1 MKIAVRYHSRSG
13 NTEKLARAI
22 ADAVGAQ
29 ALPVSVPLGERV
41 DILFLGSAVYAAG
54 IDEAVKTFV
63 AENSGSI
70 GTIVNF
76 STAAVAESTYKQ
88 VQKLASAHG
97 IPMSDREFHCRGAF
111 AFLHRSR
118 PNAEDLRSAA
128 AFARDVARK

>member
-63 AENSGSI
+63 E
-70 GTIVNF
+70 
-76 STAAVAESTYKQ
+76 
-88 VQKLASAHG
+88 
-97 IPMSDREFHCRGAF
+97 
-111 AFLHRSR
+111 
-118 PNAEDLRSAA
+118 
-128 AFARDVARK
+128 